1 MLSVYVMT
9 EKQIELIR
17 QSWLLVKPA
26 SKEAGIAFYEK
37 LFAAAPGIRHL
48 FKKDVTEQAEK
59 LMNMLSFV
67 VSKLDGLEGIITD
80 ITALGARHHQY
91 GAKPE
96 HYDVVGNCLIETLKD
111 GLAEKWNTELQQA
124 WIAAFT
130 IIKTAMVAAQKTGSC
145 TNEII
150 KDAAAC
156 NGKYSQHNLKS

>member
-17 QSWLLVKPA
+17 QSWHLVRPA
-26 SKEAGIAFYEK
+26 SKEAGLAFYEK

-48 FKKDVTEQAEK
+48 FKKDVSGQADK
-59 LMNMLSFV
+59 LMTMLSFV
-67 VSKLDGLEGIITD
+67 VSNLDQLEDIISD
-80 ITALGARHHQY
+80 ISALGARHNEY

-96 HYDVVGNCLIETLKD
+96 HYEVVGNCIVETLQD
-111 GLAEKWNTELQQA
+111 GLAEKWNPELQQA

-130 IIKTAMVAAQKTGSC
+130 IIKTAMVAAQKTAAC

-150 KDAAAC
+150 KDAAARPG
-156 NGKYSQHNLKS
+156 N